1 MEHDFKTPED
11 VTDFQSQMAKT
22 ASKLSQK
29 EQKKLSKA
37 VADKKMKSVSLSFS
51 DRYKLAWKSV
61 YSKLP
66 KWRQEEID
74 NQLKTGTLSDK
85 EWDKDFV
92 QRVTALAESDDLQA
106 V

>member
-29 EQKKLSKA
+29 DQKKLSKA
-37 VADKKMKSVSLSFS
+37 VADKKMKLEGLSFS
-51 DRYKLAWKSV
+51 ERYKLAWKSV

-74 NQLKTGTLSDK
+74 NQLKTGKLSDK

-92 QRVTALAESDDLQA
+92 QHIIVEAEKEF
-106 V
+106 

>member
-1 MEHDFKTPED
+1 MEHEFKTPED
-11 VTDFQSQMAKT
+11 VTNFQSQMAKT

-29 EQKKLSKA
+29 DQKKLSKA
-37 VADKKMKSVSLSFS
+37 VADKKMKLEGLSFS
-51 DRYKLAWKSV
+51 ERYKLAWKSV

-74 NQLKTGTLSDK
+74 NQLKTGRLSDK